1 MRMSFGEAFV
11 SAFRLLA
18 ALDPQVLAAVGV
30 SLRVSL
36 LATTLATV
44 AGIPAGFAV
53 AARRFP
59 GRGALELVLNTLT
72 ALPTVVVGLLTYAL
86 LSRRGPLGPV
96 GLLYTQS
103 AMVIG
108 ETILIMPLMAA
119 LTVAVLSGADA
130 RIEETALTLGAS
142 RRRAALTVLAETR
155 RGILAAVV
163 TGFGRLIS
171 ELGVALMV
179 GGNIANSTRTM
190 TTAIALETS
199 KGEFAFGFAL
209 GLILLGLA
217 LAVNVAASVLTPAR

>member
-1 MRMSFGEAFV
+1 MSFSEAFA
-11 SAFRLLA
+11 SALRLLL
-18 ALDPQVLAAVGV
+18 ALDPQVLSAAGV

-36 LATTLATV
+36 LATALATCV
-44 AGIPAGFAV
+44 GIPIGFAV
-53 AARRFP
+53 AARTFR
-59 GRGALELVLNTLT
+59 GRRALELALNTLT

-86 LSRRGPLGPV
+86 LSRRGPLGPL

-108 ETILIMPLMAA
+108 ETILVTPLMAA
-119 LTVAVLSGADA
+119 LTVAVISGADA
-130 RIEETALTLGAS
+130 RIEDTALTLGAS
-142 RRRAALTVLAETR
+142 RLGAALTVLAEMR
-155 RGILAAVV
+155 RGILAAIV

-179 GGNIANSTRTM
+179 GGNIASSTRTM

-209 GLILLGLA
+209 GLILLGVA
-217 LAVNVAASVLTPAR
+217 LAVNVGASVLTPAR

>member
-1 MRMSFGEAFV
+1 MSFTEAL
-11 SAFRLLA
+11 AAALRLLSTW
-18 ALDPQVLAAVGV
+18 DPQVMSAAGV

-36 LATTLATV
+36 LATLLATLLGV
-44 AGIPAGFAV
+44 PVGFWV
-53 AARRFP
+53 AARDFH
-59 GRGALELVLNTLT
+59 GRRLVELLLKTLT
-72 ALPTVVVGLLTYAL
+72 ALPTVVVGLLTYTL
-86 LSRRGPLGPV
+86 LSRRGPFGAL
-96 GLLYTQS
+96 GLLYTQT

-108 ETILIMPLMAA
+108 ETILIAPLMAA
-119 LTVAVLSGADA
+119 LTMAVIDGADA

-142 RRRAALTVLAETR
+142 RLGAALTVLAEMR

-179 GGNIANSTRTM
+179 GGNILGSTRTM

-209 GLILLGLA
+209 GLILLAVA
-217 LAVNVAASVLTPAR
+217 LAVNVGVAALTPAR